1 MPVSFS
7 IITACRNAA
16 GTLGAA
22 LDSLERQAG
31 ASVQHVVVDG
41 ASTDNT
47 LELLHARPRAGRV
60 LVSEPDH
67 GFYDALNK
75 GLVRCTGDVVGLL
88 HANDVY
94 AHDRVLARVGAL
106 FADGDVEAVYGDL
119 EYVSAASGRV
129 VRRWRA
135 GEFTPGRLARGWM
148 PPHPT
153 FFARRSLYERLGGF
167 DTRYRIAG
175 DYDLLLRFLGRGG
188 VRPAYLPEVLVRMR
202 LGGMSN
208 RSLANIARKSAE
220 DYRALRANGVGGVAA
235 LAWKN
240 LGKLGQF
247 L

>member
-1 MPVSFS
+1 
-7 IITACRNAA
+7 
-16 GTLGAA
+16 
-22 LDSLERQAG
+22 
-31 ASVQHVVVDG
+31 
-41 ASTDNT
+41 
-47 LELLHARPRAGRV
+47 
-60 LVSEPDH
+60 
-67 GFYDALNK
+67 
-75 GLVRCTGDVVGLL
+75 
-88 HANDVY
+88 
-94 AHDRVLARVGAL
+94 
-106 FADGDVEAVYGDL
+106 VEAVYGDL